1 MNTDNTYDIESIR
14 ARVAIG
20 LSDDGKLWS
29 RLGALDTVAEN
40 TGIQKE
46 RLLEVL
52 NADAKN
58 VTIEELAVI
67 AGALD
72 RKVEIMFW

>member
-1 MNTDNTYDIESIR
+1 MNTDNTYEIESIR

-20 LSDDGKLWS
+20 LSDDGQVWRSK
-29 RLGALDTVAEN
+29 GALDRVAEN

>member
-1 MNTDNTYDIESIR
+1 MDRDNTYDIESIR

-20 LSDDGKLWS
+20 LADDGRLWS
-29 RLGALDTVAEN
+29 RKDALDKVAEN

-52 NADAKN
+52 SADAKN
-58 VTIEELAVI
+58 ITIEELAVI